1 MSRNLFYK
9 RNRVRTRR
17 VALVTAVLLSAVTA
31 ATVFLC
37 VRPMVVTATASTAAA
52 DGSGTASVTLP
63 LPSTIPTELRTA
75 PPPASSVSPTSN
87 SSSTSAPAAPT
98 IVDPRA
104 RKAADAG
111 SSAEMATMA
120 MDAGK
125 LVTLADRHA
134 SDALRI
140 ASEANGAHD
149 DLGWDYVQLRL

>member
-9 RNRVRTRR
+9 RNQVRTRR
-17 VALVTAVLLSAVTA
+17 VALASAMLLAALTA

-37 VRPMVVTATASTAAA
+37 VRPMVTPANASTAAPE
-52 DGSGTASVTLP
+52 ASAGATTITLP
-63 LPSTIPTELRTA
+63 LPSTIPSTIPTDL
-75 PPPASSVSPTSN
+75 PA
-87 SSSTSAPAAPT
+87 SAPAV
-98 IVDPRA
+98 VDPRA
-104 RKAADAG
+104 GKSADAG
-111 SSAEMATMA
+111 SSAAMATMA

>member
-17 VALVTAVLLSAVTA
+17 VALVSAVLLSAVTA

-37 VRPMVVTATASTAAA
+37 VRPMVVTATASTAAS

-75 PPPASSVSPTSN
+75 PPPASSVSPASN
-87 SSSTSAPAAPT
+87 STSAPAAPA

>member
-9 RNRVRTRR
+9 RNQVRTRR
-17 VALVTAVLLSAVTA
+17 VAFATVALLSALTA

-37 VRPMVVTATASTAAA
+37 VRPMVTPANAASSTEASASSGNAT
-52 DGSGTASVTLP
+52 SVTLP
-63 LPSTIPTELRTA
+63 LPSTIPTDL
-75 PPPASSVSPTSN
+75 PASAVPSTP
-87 SSSTSAPAAPT
+87 SSTIT
-98 IVDPRA
+98 DPRA
-104 RKAADAG
+104 REKADAG
-111 SSAEMATMA
+111 TSAAMANMA

-140 ASEANGAHD
+140 AAESSGAHD

>member
-87 SSSTSAPAAPT
+87 STSAPAAPA